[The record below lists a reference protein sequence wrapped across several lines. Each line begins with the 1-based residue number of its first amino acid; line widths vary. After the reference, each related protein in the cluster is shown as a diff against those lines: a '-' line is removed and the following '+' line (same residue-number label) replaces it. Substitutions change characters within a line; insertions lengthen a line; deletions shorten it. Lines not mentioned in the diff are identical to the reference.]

1 VNRLFLMF
9 VVLHAWSGGVAADEW
24 GGRIELPARVSPPR
38 TTVRDLPPL
47 PAAASALAPMT
58 FELVATSE
66 TPEGPRGKTTQ
77 TVLRTAD
84 RVLLVPEGGGSEWLF
99 QRNPVDNRRVSGYL
113 VDHARRQ
120 VLVHHDSDLRNRMR
134 LHGWADV
141 LTMRFDPQSLAVLHA
156 TGERETAG
164 GETFDR
170 YVARDQPTQGVSDVW
185 WSDTLL
191 LPLRLTVRAAD
202 AATTWTIERLAPGVD
217 VERLDDP
224 RRRFPQYTVL
234 DISDSLERRH

>member
-1 VNRLFLMF
+1 MNRLFLMF
-9 VVLHAWSGGVAADEW
+9 VVLHAWSGGLAAGDS
-24 GGRIELPARVSPPR
+24 GGRIELPARVSLPR
-38 TTVRDLPPL
+38 TTVPEPPAL
-47 PAAASALAPMT
+47 PAAASALSPMT
-58 FELVATSE
+58 FELVSTSQ
-66 TPEGPRGKTTQ
+66 TPEGPRAKTIQ

-84 RVLLVPEGGGSEWLF
+84 RVLLVPEVGGSEWLF
-99 QRNPVDNRRVSGYL
+99 QRNPVDSRRVSGYL

-141 LTMRFDPQSLAVLHA
+141 LTMRFDPQSLAALHA

-164 GETFDR
+164 GETFDH
-170 YVARDQPTQGVSDVW
+170 YVARDQSAQGVSDVW

-202 AATTWTIERLAPGVD
+202 AATTWTIERFEPGVD
-217 VERLDDP
+217 AERLDDP
-224 RRRFPQYTVL
+224 RKRFPQYTVL
-234 DISDSLERRH
+234 DISDSLERGH